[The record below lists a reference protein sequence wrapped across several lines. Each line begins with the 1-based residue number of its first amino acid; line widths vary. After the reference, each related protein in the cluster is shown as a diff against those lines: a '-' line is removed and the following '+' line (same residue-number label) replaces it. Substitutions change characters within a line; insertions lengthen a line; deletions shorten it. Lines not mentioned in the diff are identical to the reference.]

1 MSTSSPWLDITV
13 TLRDG
18 MVHWPNDPECRVSLH
33 VKLGD
38 PVPDQPGKTIP
49 CNLTKLSLCAHT
61 GTHMDAPRHF
71 IRDGRTMES
80 MPLDAVIGPCRVIA
94 LKHKSA
100 ITVEEL
106 KPHKLKRGERVLFRT
121 RNSTRSWR
129 LAKTSTFDEQFIYIP
144 ADTAS
149 YLVERGVMTVG
160 VDYLSVGGWQ
170 KDGVECHQIMLG
182 AEIWIIEGLD
192 LSKIKPGHYD
202 LVCLPLKIL
211 GADGAP
217 ARAVLRARK

>member
-1 MSTSSPWLDITV
+1 MSKSNPWLDITV
-13 TLRDG
+13 TMRDG

-38 PVPDQPGKTIP
+38 PMPGQPGKTIP
-49 CNLTKLSLCAHT
+49 CNLTEISLSAHT

-71 IRDGRTMES
+71 VRDGRTMES
-80 MPLDAVIGPCRVIA
+80 MPLDAVIGPCRVIE
-94 LKHKSA
+94 LKHRSA

-106 KPHKLKRGERVLFRT
+106 KPHKLKRGERVLFKT

-129 LAKTSTFDEQFIYIP
+129 LAKTSTFDENFIYIP
-144 ADTAS
+144 ADTAR

-192 LSKIKPGHYD
+192 LSKIKPGLYD
-202 LVCLPLKIL
+202 LICLPLKIL

-217 ARAVLRARK
+217 ARAVLRRR